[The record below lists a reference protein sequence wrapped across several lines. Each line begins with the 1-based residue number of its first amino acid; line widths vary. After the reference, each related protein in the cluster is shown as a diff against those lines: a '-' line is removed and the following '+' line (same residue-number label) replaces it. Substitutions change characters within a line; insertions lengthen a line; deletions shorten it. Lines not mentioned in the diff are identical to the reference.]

1 VSEERR
7 AVVVPPGWSAVHP
20 QRLPQPTPWPAM
32 FAFGVM
38 LVAWGLISSALLVL
52 IGGALLFYA
61 LLHWIGEIRHDA
73 K

>member
-1 VSEERR
+1 MSEERR
-7 AVVVPPGWSAVHP
+7 PVVIPPGWNATP
-20 QRLPQPTPWPAM
+20 PERLPRAAPWPAM
-32 FAFGVM
+32 FAFAVM